1 MDGGVAWVIGDN
13 PNEENSIPEFKK
25 EFHSI
30 TSVSED
36 ELHNY
41 NHRTGIGVDFSG
53 ENKRLS
59 ENQQQ
64 LKNKILPAENNN
76 RNTKPKNP
84 NISKM
89 PTSRN
94 RNRSNNRL
102 DVRGGTN
109 KAATLRAQST
119 ASRSRSPSPL
129 PHSRSQSPAISPLPG
144 KRKDYSR
151 GRVNDLKKIMH
162 HTVQYYLPIC
172 IF

>member
-41 NHRTGIGVDFSG
+41 NHQIGSGVDFSG

-64 LKNKILPAENNN
+64 LKNKILPAAENNN

-84 NISKM
+84 NKSKM

-151 GRVNDLKKIMH
+151 GRVNDFKK
-162 HTVQYYLPIC
+162 
-172 IF
+172 